1 MLRRR
6 TCSAAKS
13 NDASNPAAI
22 QLAPGFSFLL
32 MTPGSMTACLCP
44 LHVDRECFSTV
55 AGHTIYIPIIFLII
69 NRKTTRKGGAPPA
82 VSVRIHRRELGD
94 QVTGG
99 SIQRIADT
107 GCCL

>member
-55 AGHTIYIPIIFLII
+55 AGHTIYIPIIFLIE
-69 NRKTTRKGGAPPA
+69 K
-82 VSVRIHRRELGD
+82 RREKAALRLLYLFVFID
-94 QVTGG
+94 G
-99 SIQRIADT
+99 SSAIR
-107 GCCL
+107 